1 MPLRPVI
8 REQVWLAPPELQP
21 EGLVRTAASAPPA
34 SAPLASAPLASAP
47 GGIPNAALEIA

>member
-1 MPLRPVI
+1 MPLHAVI

-34 SAPLASAPLASAP
+34 SAPPASAP